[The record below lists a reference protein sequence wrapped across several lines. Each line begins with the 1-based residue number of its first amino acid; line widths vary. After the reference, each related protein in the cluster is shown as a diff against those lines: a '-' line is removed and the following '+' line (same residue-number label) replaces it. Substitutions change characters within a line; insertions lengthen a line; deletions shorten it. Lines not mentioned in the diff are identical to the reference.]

1 MTKALKRLPRL
12 LKEPTGWLLIILTA
26 GFFYMQWPTR
36 APKIDQPDYVTQQV
50 SPNLSVTWEAE
61 PDITSTEPA
70 VWVLER
76 KRMVFMV
83 QKSPLSKPF
92 EQWVAEM
99 AEQDRKTV
107 GGAVLKPIVMTP
119 TRASYAF
126 YDAEGR
132 TQEHRMYVDGDD
144 WIKVSM
150 LYKPS
155 LDTRVTRAAVF
166 LEGIQ
171 WQQ

>member
-50 SPNLSVTWEAE
+50 STNLSVTWEAQPENTSIE
-61 PDITSTEPA
+61 PE

-76 KRMVFMV
+76 KRMIFMV
-83 QKSPLSKPF
+83 QKSPLNKPF
-92 EQWVAEM
+92 GQWVEEM

-107 GGAVLKPIVMTP
+107 AGAVLKPIEKSP

-132 TQEHRMYVDGDD
+132 TQEHRIYLDGSD

-155 LDTRVTRAAVF
+155 LETRVTRAAVF
-166 LEGIQ
+166 LDGIE
-171 WQQ
+171 WQL